1 MIDFVLVSA
10 FFKEKVSFVPRV
22 LIVTVF
28 LNMLQFSVQAL
39 PVTFNNWVFTFEIM
53 LKDAHFALIFWVHDK
68 PYQGHAI
75 SYGWLLLPFYEKF
88 YVLFLI
94 LSVILAAIV

>member
-39 PVTFNNWVFTFEIM
+39 PVTFNN
-53 LKDAHFALIFWVHDK
+53 
-68 PYQGHAI
+68 
-75 SYGWLLLPFYEKF
+75 
-88 YVLFLI
+88 
-94 LSVILAAIV
+94 

>member
-10 FFKEKVSFVPRV
+10 FFKEKVSFVPCV

-39 PVTFNNWVFTFEIM
+39 PVTFNN
-53 LKDAHFALIFWVHDK
+53 
-68 PYQGHAI
+68 
-75 SYGWLLLPFYEKF
+75 
-88 YVLFLI
+88 
-94 LSVILAAIV
+94 